1 MAFAGMKHVVAAP
14 IKTEVAGQ
22 AVTYDTGVEIG
33 AAISATVTINRNT
46 EGLYANDAL
55 KESDNSITGGT
66 IDLNIDDISDD
77 AAEKIL
83 GVKKTAGESQ
93 TPTVFHET
101 GEAAPYVGL
110 GYYRVRRLNGV
121 ESYRAYWYHKTQL
134 SMANETANTKAGSIT
149 WQTPTLNG
157 NIMAVSTIPPAK
169 ASSGITPI
177 LRKSLRRSRGW
188 TPRPTWRGLKNGRAE
203 NESGGARAALRL

>member
-1 MAFAGMKHVVAAP
+1 MAFVGMKHVVAAP

-101 GEAAPYVGL
+101 GEAAPYVGI

-149 WQTPTLNG
+149 FLLGSFLYSFKGSSFRSPSSTMEREWA
-157 NIMAVSTIPPAK
+157 MRVVSRRMTGVSN
-169 ASSGITPI
+169 SS
-177 LRKSLRRSRGW
+177 
-188 TPRPTWRGLKNGRAE
+188 
-203 NESGGARAALRL
+203 ESS

>member
-1 MAFAGMKHVVAAP
+1 MAFVGMKHVVAAP

-93 TPTVFHET
+93 NPTVFHET

-121 ESYRAYWYHKTQL
+121 ELSGVLVSQDPAFHGQRNGQHQGGEHHVADSYHQRQHHGRGQRFHRQKQVP
-134 SMANETANTKAGSIT
+134 G
-149 WQTPTLNG
+149 
-157 NIMAVSTIPPAK
+157 
-169 ASSGITPI
+169 
-177 LRKSLRRSRGW
+177 LRR
-188 TPRPTWRGLKNGRAE
+188 LY
-203 NESGGARAALRL
+203 GGV

>member
-1 MAFAGMKHVVAAP
+1 MSFVGMKHVVAAP

-22 AVTYDTGVEIG
+22 AVTYDAGVEIG

-93 TPTVFHET
+93 NPTVFHET

-149 WQTPTLNG
+149 WQTPTLTG
-157 NIMAVSTIPPAK
+157 NIMAVVNDSTGKSKFRDYADFTEESKVIAWLDTK
-169 ASSGITPI
+169 A
-177 LRKSLRRSRGW
+177 
-188 TPRPTWRGLKNGRAE
+188 NVA
-203 NESGGARAALRL
+203 GA